1 MILSRDFYCADP
13 IAVARSLV
21 GAYLCRRMPDGNIIR
36 ARVRKQAHKYVCL
49 SFLIYY
55 NRALANNL
63 YFIIV

>member
-1 MILSRDFYCADP
+1 MILSRDFYCGDP

-21 GAYLCRRMPDGNIIR
+21 GAYLCRRTSDGNIIR
-36 ARVRKQAHKYVCL
+36 ARVRKQAHKYVCF
-49 SFLIYY
+49 FLIYY